1 MDSLR
6 TVIFTFLVITMG
18 VLEDFWEDLL
28 DETTFSLFAIHSNL
42 EDHALAYALNKSC
55 DLRLKRTEKDLELE
69 TQGFFVTFHWKDQ
82 GNYREWTLF
91 RNPGLEATAGPSE
104 GLFSHET
111 SMNRPYLIPERK
123 EIDYFLKL
131 EGEEQGVQ
139 ILPGLLSAPKVIT
152 AYRIETSKLKS
163 KYNLIY

>member
-1 MDSLR
+1 MNSLR
-6 TVIFTFLVITMG
+6 TFIFTFLVKTMG

-42 EDHALAYALNKSC
+42 EDYALAYALNTSC
-55 DLRLKRTEKDLELE
+55 DLRLERTERELELE
-69 TQGFFVTFHWKDQ
+69 TLGFFVTFHWKDQ
-82 GNYREWTLF
+82 DHYREWTLF
-91 RNPGLEATAGPSE
+91 RNPGVEATAGPSE
-104 GLFSHET
+104 GLFIHEP

-123 EIDYFLKL
+123 EVDYFLKL

-139 ILPGLLSAPKVIT
+139 ILPDLLATPKVIT
-152 AYRIETSKLKS
+152 AYRVETTKLKS

>member
-42 EDHALAYALNKSC
+42 EDYALAYALNESC

-69 TQGFFVTFHWKDQ
+69 KLGLFVIFHWKDQ
-82 GNYREWTLF
+82 ENYREWTLF
-91 RNPGLEATAGPSE
+91 RNPGMEAKTGPSE
-104 GLFSHET
+104 GLFSHEPA
-111 SMNRPYLIPERK
+111 MNRPYLIPERK
-123 EIDYFLKL
+123 EVDFFLKL
-131 EGEEQGVQ
+131 EGEEKGLP
-139 ILPGLLSAPKVIT
+139 ILPEILSVPKVIT
-152 AYRIETSKLKS
+152 AYRLETAKLKS